1 MKVVFDESGNTGCV
15 IANKNRLNFSTQP
28 NFAICGIVLPT
39 EKDERLLILKYRQF
53 QIRHNLQGEIKGSDL
68 MKKENNQL
76 LVDFIENV
84 LDRSHFKFNIYS
96 KKFYL
101 ASLLCMGIMG
111 QEFMSQFPAEFY
123 NEVSTLALE
132 DDVFFMEYCN
142 FSKTVNVDGLRTFLK
157 YITEYK
163 YTRFQQSKMALIVF
177 SQKILDEELE
187 ERFLNDFMTFGWYD
201 NKKLSN
207 VVNLNALGE
216 LFIIVKEE
224 FPALKN
230 DNIILIHDKTPEFEC
245 TISAELA
252 QNGVSISFEDS
263 KENIFIQ
270 IADNAVS
277 VINKVYG
284 LMINIFSNRA
294 EWKPESLWIME
305 VASLLFRKLD
315 NNIKFTVP
323 IPNWAAT
330 LCIRDMYAPDFP
342 NYLRNNINF
351 NPRYENYQEM
361 IFSDL
366 LSKASEKSIFEDKLG
381 ELRR

>member
-15 IANKNRLNFSTQP
+15 VINKNRLNFSTQP

-39 EKDERLLILKYRQF
+39 EKDERLLTLKYRQF
-53 QIRHNLQGEIKGSDL
+53 QTRHNLQGEIKGSDL

-84 LDRSHFKFNIYS
+84 LDNSHFRFNIYS

-132 DDVFFMEYCN
+132 EDNFFMEYCT
-142 FSKTVNVDGLRTFLK
+142 FSKTVNVDSLRTFLK
-157 YITEYK
+157 YIIEYE
-163 YTRFQQSKMALIVF
+163 YNHFQQTEMVLIMF
-177 SQKILDEELE
+177 SQKILDEGRE

-216 LFIIVKEE
+216 LIVVLKEE
-224 FPALKN
+224 FPELKN
-230 DNIILIHDKTPEFEC
+230 DNIILIHDKILEFEQ
-245 TISAELA
+245 TISSELT
-252 QNGVSISFEDS
+252 QSGVSISFEDS

-284 LMINIFSNRA
+284 LMINAFSNRT

-305 VASLLFRKLD
+305 LASLLFQKLD

-323 IPNWAAT
+323 IPNWAVA

-342 NYLRNNINF
+342 DYWRNNINF
-351 NPRYENYQEM
+351 NPRYENYLKT

-366 LSKASEKSIFEDKLG
+366 ISKASEKSILEDKLR